1 MLAEED
7 SPVAFENKQAL
18 SRPVAEKGEPGSRSL
33 RRAVAILELLL
44 ETDEPLPVSVL
55 TARLGIPK
63 STAYELVRTMTEL
76 NVLEANSEGTVF
88 LGRKL
93 FELGMAYK
101 SHIDLMKEGSRIVEE
116 LRDKTG
122 ETIQMSVLEND
133 MMLVLLKEEGLMPI
147 RIISRIGSRVP
158 INWAAAGRLLV
169 SDLDD
174 EKLRASLSRSIAKSP
189 TGKAAVDIDELI
201 GQIRVARARGFATEL
216 GEVNE
221 HAGCVAAPVIDAS
234 GHCIAAISA
243 VAPEQRLRGDN
254 RQRLIDAVTTAARAL
269 SRRLGAP

>member
-1 MLAEED
+1 MLVKEGSVD
-7 SPVAFENKQAL
+7 LKNKEAPRQ
-18 SRPVAEKGEPGSRSL
+18 SVSDKGEPGSRSL
-33 RRAVAILELLL
+33 RRAAAILNLLL
-44 ETDEPLPVSVL
+44 DTDEPLPVSVL

-63 STAYELVRTMTEL
+63 STAYEIVRTMAEL
-76 NVLEANSEGTVF
+76 NLLEANSEGTVF

-101 SHIDLMKEGSRIVEE
+101 SHIDLMKEGSRVVEE
-116 LRDKTG
+116 LRDETG

-133 MMLVLLKEEGLMPI
+133 MMLVLLKEEGSMPV

-158 INWAAAGRLLV
+158 VNWAAAGRLLV

-174 EKLRASLSRSIAKSP
+174 EALRAALARSISQSP
-189 TGKAAVDIDELI
+189 TGRAAVDIDELI
-201 GQIRVARARGFATEL
+201 AQIRAARAQGYATEL

-234 GHCIAAISA
+234 GRCIAAISA
-243 VAPEQRLRGDN
+243 AAPEQRLRGEN
-254 RQRLIDAVTTAARAL
+254 RQRLIEAVTAAARAL
-269 SRRLGAP
+269 SKRLGAP

>member
-1 MLAEED
+1 MLAEEAH
-7 SPVAFENKQAL
+7 VAFESK
-18 SRPVAEKGEPGSRSL
+18 VAAGAKGEPGSRSL
-33 RRAVAILELLL
+33 RRAVAILDLLL
-44 ETDEPLPVSVL
+44 ETDGPLPVSVL

-63 STAYELVRTMTEL
+63 STAYELVRAMNEL
-76 NVLEANSEGTVF
+76 NVLEQNSDGAVF

-116 LRDKTG
+116 LRDQTG

-174 EKLRASLSRSIAKSP
+174 RALRASLSRSIAKSP
-189 TGKAAVDIDELI
+189 TGRAAVDIDELI
-201 GQIRVARARGFATEL
+201 GQIRTARSRGFATEL

-221 HAGCVAAPVIDAS
+221 HAGCVAAPVVDTS
-234 GHCIAAISA
+234 GRCIAAISV

-254 RQRLIDAVTTAARAL
+254 RQRLIDAVTAAARAL
-269 SRRLGAP
+269 SRRLGAA

>member
-1 MLAEED
+1 MLVKE
-7 SPVAFENKQAL
+7 SSVGLKNKDAPRQL
-18 SRPVAEKGEPGSRSL
+18 VNEKGEPGSRSL
-33 RRAVAILELLL
+33 RRAAAILNLLL
-44 ETDEPLPVSVL
+44 DTDEPLPVSVL

-76 NVLEANSEGTVF
+76 NFLEASSQGTVF

-101 SHIDLMKEGSRIVEE
+101 SHIDLMKEGSRVVEE
-116 LRDKTG
+116 LRDETG
-122 ETIQMSVLEND
+122 ETIQMSVLENN
-133 MMLVLLKEEGLMPI
+133 MMLVLLKEEGSMPV

-158 INWAAAGRLLV
+158 VNWAAAGRLLV

-174 EKLRASLSRSIAKSP
+174 KALRATLARSISQSP
-189 TGKAAVDIDELI
+189 TGKATVNIDELVA
-201 GQIRVARARGFATEL
+201 QIRTARAQGYATEV

-234 GHCIAAISA
+234 GRCIAALSA
-243 VAPEQRLRGDN
+243 AAPEQRLRGDN
-254 RQRLIDAVTTAARAL
+254 CQRLIEAVTAAARSL

>member
-1 MLAEED
+1 MELYKRE
-7 SPVAFENKQAL
+7 SLTRSVG
-18 SRPVAEKGEPGSRSL
+18 EKGEIGSRSL

-44 ETDEPLPVSVL
+44 KTDEPLPVSVL

-76 NVLEANSEGTVF
+76 NILEGNSQGTVF

-116 LRDKTG
+116 LRDETG
-122 ETIQMSVLEND
+122 ETIQMSVLENE
-133 MMLVLLKEEGLMPI
+133 MMLVLLKEEGSMPI

-174 EKLRASLSRSIAKSP
+174 ETLRACLARTVSQSP
-189 TGKAAVDIDELI
+189 TGKAALDIDELI
-201 GQIRVARARGFATEL
+201 EQIRIARARGFATEL

-221 HAGCVAAPVIDAS
+221 HAGCVAAPVIDVS
-234 GHCIAAISA
+234 GRCIAAISA

-254 RQRLIDAVTTAARAL
+254 QQRLIQAVTTAARAL

>member
-1 MLAEED
+1 MEL
-7 SPVAFENKQAL
+7 ENKQVL
-18 SRPVAEKGEPGSRSL
+18 RRGDGETAERGSRSL
-33 RRAVAILELLL
+33 RRAVAILQLILDS
-44 ETDEPLPVSVL
+44 DEPLPVSAL

-63 STAYELVRTMTEL
+63 STAYELVRTMTQVNFL
-76 NVLEANSEGTVF
+76 DAKGDGSVF

-101 SHIDLMKEGSRIVEE
+101 GHIDLMKEGSRVVEQ
-116 LRDKTG
+116 LRDETG
-122 ETIQMSVLEND
+122 ETIQMSVLENG

-147 RIISRIGSRVP
+147 RIISRVGSRVP

-174 EKLRASLSRSIAKSP
+174 QALRASLSRSISRSP
-189 TGKAAVDIDELI
+189 TGRAAVDIDELI
-201 GQIRVARARGFATEL
+201 EQIRIARARGFATEI

-234 GHCIAAISA
+234 GHCVAAISA
-243 VAPEQRLRGDN
+243 VAPEQRLKGDN
-254 RQRLIDAVTTAARAL
+254 LQQLVEAVTKAARAL
-269 SRRLGAP
+269 SRRLGAL